1 MINEKM
7 IEAKGPNKV
16 TFKELVQ
23 VSIQRLKDPKTSI
36 YKKEQAAISLLAMA
50 DALDRHPEAME
61 KINKRKRKLDFNAA
75 DAREWLESRAD
86 QGGVLMCL
94 IDGTFSP
101 SDVAK
106 EISTY
111 KKEQEEDRTLSLR
124 IQRNADWIKQQ
135 NKEID

>member
-1 MINEKM
+1 M
-7 IEAKGPNKV
+7 
-16 TFKELVQ
+16 
-23 VSIQRLKDPKTSI
+23 
-36 YKKEQAAISLLAMA
+36 
-50 DALDRHPEAME
+50 

-106 EISTY
+106 EISRYT
-111 KKEQEEDRTLSLR
+111 KEKENNQTLSLR
-124 IQRNADWIKQQ
+124 IQRNADWITQQ

>member
-1 MINEKM
+1 MKGYIINV
-7 IEAKGPNKV
+7 N
-16 TFKELVQ
+16 
-23 VSIQRLKDPKTSI
+23 
-36 YKKEQAAISLLAMA
+36 
-50 DALDRHPEAME
+50 ALDKTM
-61 KINKRKRKLDFNAA
+61 DFNAA

-86 QGGVLMCL
+86 LGGVLMCL

-106 EISTY
+106 EISTH

>member
-1 MINEKM
+1 M
-7 IEAKGPNKV
+7 
-16 TFKELVQ
+16 
-23 VSIQRLKDPKTSI
+23 
-36 YKKEQAAISLLAMA
+36 
-50 DALDRHPEAME
+50 
-61 KINKRKRKLDFNAA
+61 
-75 DAREWLESRAD
+75 AREQSRSWRCFN
-86 QGGVLMCL
+86 VL

-106 EISTY
+106 EISTH

>member
-1 MINEKM
+1 MIPGAQGLQLLIKIKILNVDISHGDRIKERINKGEKM
-7 IEAKGPNKV
+7 
-16 TFKELVQ
+16 
-23 VSIQRLKDPKTSI
+23 
-36 YKKEQAAISLLAMA
+36 
-50 DALDRHPEAME
+50 

-86 QGGVLMCL
+86 LGGVLMCL

-106 EISTY
+106 EISTH

>member
-1 MINEKM
+1 
-7 IEAKGPNKV
+7 
-16 TFKELVQ
+16 
-23 VSIQRLKDPKTSI
+23 
-36 YKKEQAAISLLAMA
+36 
-50 DALDRHPEAME
+50 
-61 KINKRKRKLDFNAA
+61 
-75 DAREWLESRAD
+75 
-86 QGGVLMCL
+86 MCL

-106 EISTY
+106 EISTH

>member
-1 MINEKM
+1 M
-7 IEAKGPNKV
+7 
-16 TFKELVQ
+16 
-23 VSIQRLKDPKTSI
+23 
-36 YKKEQAAISLLAMA
+36 
-50 DALDRHPEAME
+50 
-61 KINKRKRKLDFNAA
+61 
-75 DAREWLESRAD
+75 AREQSRSRGCFD
-86 QGGVLMCL
+86 VL